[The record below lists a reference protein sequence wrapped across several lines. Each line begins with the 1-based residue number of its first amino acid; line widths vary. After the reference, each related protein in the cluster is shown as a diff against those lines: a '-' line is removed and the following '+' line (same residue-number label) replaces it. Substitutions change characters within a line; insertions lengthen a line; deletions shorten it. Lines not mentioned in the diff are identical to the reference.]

1 MSNINYRR
9 EHQMSFERACELAQ
23 GWAQKGE
30 EDLGLKCKVLPASD
44 NQHQISFE
52 RSGVSGV
59 LTVTDTFF
67 EINAKLG
74 FLFSAFEGKITQK
87 LEENM
92 DKILKA

>member
-9 EHQMSFERACELAQ
+9 EHQMSFDRACELAQ

-30 EDLGLKCKVLPASD
+30 QDLGLKCKTLPASD
-44 NQHQISFE
+44 NKQQINFE

-59 LTVTDTFF
+59 LTVTDTYF

-74 FLFSAFEGKITQK
+74 FLFSAFEGKITEK
-87 LEENM
+87 LEESM
-92 DKILKA
+92 DKILKG